1 MSELSGERDIHT
13 YNIHTGRNRRCEGD
27 MRMGS
32 ERDGKERE
40 RRRAGQGRHM
50 GFRAGGCNGVTEKT
64 AGVRMAKRGKV
75 EGCDLRGLDRSRLRQ
90 NRAA

>member
-1 MSELSGERDIHT
+1 
-13 YNIHTGRNRRCEGD
+13 
-27 MRMGS
+27 MRYA
-32 ERDGKERE
+32 DGKRE
-40 RRRAGQGRHM
+40 RWERKREEESWTGEAYGVQGWWQQ
-50 GFRAGGCNGVTEKT
+50 GVTEKT